1 MIEKNNINHRKKMA
15 QLRYKDEILRLNRN
29 GLSLSE
35 ITKFINGKLAH
46 TKLNVKL
53 SRSTIYK
60 VIKKYT
66 KEKKEKNG

>member
-1 MIEKNNINHRKKMA
+1 MTEKNDRNHRKKMA
-15 QLRYKDEILRLNRN
+15 QFRYRDEILHLYHEKKSLN
-29 GLSLSE
+29 E
-35 ITKFINGKLAH
+35 ITKIINRKLVH